1 VPFSLPKSTLL
12 YQSTAT
18 TSPVFN
24 AVVSRSLGA
33 YSIDQMAEVRH
44 RMEIRTMVVQ
54 CDLCPKYCVIKPGES
69 GDCRV
74 RVNIDGRLSAV
85 TYGFPSAAH
94 VDPIEK
100 KPLNHF
106 LPGTAVFSIATVG
119 CNLHCLNCQNW
130 EISQQSPEEAVAF
143 RLDPADVVKQ
153 AKLHDCVS
161 VAYTYTDPSVYYEYT
176 LDSCIKAREAGLRN
190 VLVTAGYLNEK
201 PLRELCK
208 VVDAVTIDLKAMS
221 DKFYRE
227 ICGATLA
234 PVLNYFVVCKAMGV
248 HVEAS
253 NLLIPT
259 LNDKDEEIEAL
270 CCWIK
275 ENLGRETPLHFLR
288 FFPQHKM
295 RHLPPT
301 PASTLVRAREIATAA
316 GLDYVYIGN
325 LLETDS
331 ATTFCPGCHSILI
344 RRMGHQLLENNA
356 LDGSC
361 PSCKRRIYGVW
372 K

>member
-1 VPFSLPKSTLL
+1 
-12 YQSTAT
+12 
-18 TSPVFN
+18 
-24 AVVSRSLGA
+24 
-33 YSIDQMAEVRH
+33 MA
-44 RMEIRTMVVQ
+44 VQ
-54 CDLCPKYCVIKPGES
+54 CDLCPKLCVVKPGES
-69 GDCRV
+69 GDCRI
-74 RVNIDGRLSAV
+74 RVNIDGRLCAV

-106 LPGTAVFSIATVG
+106 LPGTRVFSIATVG
-119 CNLHCLNCQNW
+119 CNLHCQNCQNW
-130 EISQQSPEEAVAF
+130 EISQQNPEDAEAF

-153 AKLHDCVS
+153 AVLQKCVS

-176 LDSCIKAREAGLRN
+176 LDSSIAARDAGLRN
-190 VLVTAGYLNEK
+190 VLVTAGYLNER
-201 PLRELCK
+201 PLRELCRF
-208 VVDAVTIDLKAMS
+208 VDAATVDLKALS
-221 DKFYRE
+221 DRFYRE

-234 PVLNYFVVCKAMGV
+234 PVLNYLVVAKSMGV
-248 HVEAS
+248 HVETS

-259 LNDKDEEIEAL
+259 LNDKDEEVGAL
-270 CCWIK
+270 CRWIK

-301 PASTLVRAREIATAA
+301 PASSLKRAREIAAAA

-325 LLETDS
+325 LLEEDS
-331 ATTFCPGCHSILI
+331 ASTRCPSCHRIVI
-344 RRMGHQLLENNA
+344 RRVGHQVIENHLVEGNCI
-356 LDGSC
+356 D
-361 PSCKRRIYGVW
+361 CKRRIYGVW

>member
-1 VPFSLPKSTLL
+1 MIL
-12 YQSTAT
+12 
-18 TSPVFN
+18 
-24 AVVSRSLGA
+24 
-33 YSIDQMAEVRH
+33 
-44 RMEIRTMVVQ
+44 Q
-54 CDLCPKYCVIKPGES
+54 CDLCPKYCVMKPGES

-74 RVNIDGRLSAV
+74 RVNIDGQLRAV
-85 TYGFPSAAH
+85 TYGFPSAVH

-106 LPGTAVFSIATVG
+106 LPGTSIFSIATVG

-130 EISQQSPEEAVAF
+130 EISQQNPEEAVAF
-143 RLDPADVVKQ
+143 PLAPADVVAQ
-153 AKLHDCVS
+153 AKRQSCVS

-176 LDSCIKAREAGLRN
+176 LDSCILAREAGLRN
-190 VLVTAGYLNEK
+190 VLVTAGYLNEP

-208 VVDAVTIDLKAMS
+208 FVDAATIDLKAMT
-221 DKFYRE
+221 DRFYRE

-234 PVLNYFVVCKAMGV
+234 PVLNYLIVSKAMGV
-248 HVEAS
+248 HVETS

-270 CCWIK
+270 CRWIK
-275 ENLGRETPLHFLR
+275 ENLGSETPLHFLR
-288 FFPQHKM
+288 FFPYHRM

-301 PASTLVRAREIATAA
+301 PAATLTKAREIATAA

-325 LLETDS
+325 LLEADS
-331 ATTFCPGCHSILI
+331 STTRCPSCHGILI
-344 RRMGHQLLENNA
+344 RRVGHQVLENNLA
-356 LDGSC
+356 DGCC

>member
-1 VPFSLPKSTLL
+1 
-12 YQSTAT
+12 
-18 TSPVFN
+18 
-24 AVVSRSLGA
+24 
-33 YSIDQMAEVRH
+33 M
-44 RMEIRTMVVQ
+44 
-54 CDLCPKYCVIKPGES
+54 IKPGES
-69 GDCRV
+69 GDCRI
-74 RVNIDGRLSAV
+74 RVNIDGKLSAV

-106 LPGTAVFSIATVG
+106 LPGSSIFSIATVG

-130 EISQQSPEEAVAF
+130 EISQQDPVDAVAF
-143 RLDPADVVKQ
+143 DMAPSEVVAQ
-153 AKLHDCVS
+153 AKRTECVS
-161 VAYTYTDPSVYYEYT
+161 VAYTYTDPSVYYEYA
-176 LDSCIKAREAGLRN
+176 LDSCIQVREAGLRN
-190 VLVTAGYLNEK
+190 VLVTAGYLNES

-221 DKFYRE
+221 DRFYRE

-234 PVLNYFVVCKAMGV
+234 PVLNYFVVCKSLGV

-270 CCWIK
+270 CRWIK
-275 ENLGRETPLHFLR
+275 ENLGCETPLHFLQ
-288 FFPQHKM
+288 FFPYHRM

-301 PASTLVRAREIATAA
+301 PASTLTKARQIAMAV

-325 LLETDS
+325 LMDAES
-331 ATTFCPGCHSILI
+331 STTKCPTCRTVLI
-344 RRMGHQLLENNA
+344 RRVGHQMLENK
-356 LDGSC
+356 LVEGCC
-361 PSCKRRIYGVW
+361 PDCKKKIYGVW

>member
-1 VPFSLPKSTLL
+1 
-12 YQSTAT
+12 
-18 TSPVFN
+18 
-24 AVVSRSLGA
+24 
-33 YSIDQMAEVRH
+33 
-44 RMEIRTMVVQ
+44 MVVQ
-54 CDLCPKYCVIKPGES
+54 CDLCPKYCVIRPGES
-69 GDCRV
+69 GDCRI
-74 RVNIDGRLSAV
+74 RVNIDGRLRAI
-85 TYGFPSAAH
+85 TYGFPSAVH

-106 LPGTAVFSIATVG
+106 LPGTTAYSIATVG

-130 EISQQSPEEAVAF
+130 EISQQNPEDADAF
-143 RLDPADVVKQ
+143 QLIPADIAKQ
-153 AKLHDCVS
+153 AQIHGCAS

-176 LDSCIKAREAGLRN
+176 FDSCVKTHEAGLRN
-190 VLVTAGYLNEK
+190 VLVTAGYLNER

-208 VVDAVTIDLKAMS
+208 FVDAATVDLKAMS
-221 DKFYRE
+221 DRFYRE

-234 PVLNYFVVCKAMGV
+234 PVLNYFVVAKSMGV
-248 HVEAS
+248 HIEAS

-259 LNDKDEEIEAL
+259 LNDKDEDIAAL
-270 CCWIK
+270 CRWIK

-301 PASTLVRAREIATAA
+301 PASTLVKAREIAGTV

-325 LLETDS
+325 LMEEDS
-331 ATTFCPGCHSILI
+331 ATTRCPSCRMILI
-344 RRMGHQLLENNA
+344 RRVGQLVQEDNLTN
-356 LDGSC
+356 GCC
-361 PSCKRRIYGVW
+361 PNCKRSIYGVW

>member
-1 VPFSLPKSTLL
+1 M
-12 YQSTAT
+12 
-18 TSPVFN
+18 
-24 AVVSRSLGA
+24 
-33 YSIDQMAEVRH
+33 I
-44 RMEIRTMVVQ
+44 VQ
-54 CDLCPKYCVIKPGES
+54 CDLCPKYCVIKPGER
-69 GDCRV
+69 GDCRI
-74 RVNIDGRLSAV
+74 RVNIDGRLRAV
-85 TYGFPSAAH
+85 TYGFPSAVH

-106 LPGTAVFSIATVG
+106 LPGSSIFSLATVG
-119 CNLHCLNCQNW
+119 CNLHCKNCQNW
-130 EISQQSPEEAVAF
+130 EISQLDPEEATAF
-143 RLDPADVVKQ
+143 PLPPADVVKQ
-153 AKLHDCVS
+153 AKRTDCVS

-176 LDSCIKAREAGLRN
+176 LDSCILAREAGLRN

-221 DKFYRE
+221 DRFYRE

-259 LNDKDEEIEAL
+259 LNDKDEEIESL
-270 CCWIK
+270 CRWIK
-275 ENLGRETPLHFLR
+275 ENLGGETPLHFLR
-288 FFPQHKM
+288 FFPQYRM
-295 RHLPPT
+295 RHIPST
-301 PASTLVRAREIATAA
+301 PASTLTRAREIAKAS

-325 LLETDS
+325 MLEADS
-331 ATTFCPGCHSILI
+331 ASTRCPGCKAMLI
-344 RRMGHQLLENNA
+344 RRVGHQVQENN
-356 LDGSC
+356 LVNGLC
-361 PSCKRRIYGVW
+361 PGCQRRIYGVW